1 MSVLSRFRRPWL
13 TLAALAMLVAAGLLI
28 HRQVQNALGRRALA
42 ATQLASTP
50 LPAALAAAQAAGK
63 LVLVEVAALWCPSC
77 RRLDAEVFTHPEV
90 RRRLRTDFIFTRLDY
105 ESAEGRAFT
114 AARGVR
120 SFPTLWLL
128 DGEGRVVRQLELT
141 FAPEAF
147 LAQLPGAAG

>member
-1 MSVLSRFRRPWL
+1 MPLPSRLRRPWL
-13 TLAALAMLVAAGLLI
+13 ALLALAVLFAAGLLI
-28 HRQVQNALGRRALA
+28 HRQVQAALGRRALA
-42 ATQLASTP
+42 ATRLVSTP

-77 RRLDAEVFTHPEV
+77 RRLDQEVFAHPEV
-90 RRRLRTDFIFTRLDY
+90 RRRLGTELIFTRLDY
-105 ESAEGRAFT
+105 ESPEGRAFT

-128 DGEGRVVRQLELT
+128 DGEGRVVRRLELT

-147 LAQLPGAAG
+147 LAQLPDAAG